1 WYSGVASGEEKRLF
15 DSIYGR
21 LRSFKH
27 QQDLGL
33 KRAAPPDLVTRG
45 KTDAQVLS
53 LPPEAMIPS
62 PRGGRFVSSP
72 PSSPRG
78 LMRGSCPNSPSRIG
92 PRVWGCRTPLS
103 RKGSLSI
110 SRGISGHGCWMCPV
124 CFFVEN
130 PSSSKLCE
138 ICTAPNPAGRKDSQ
152 VLQQCTNCTFA
163 NPELSVECQMCGEP
177 LPYGRARRKQSNR
190 QPCRKGG
197 ALPGWDTG
205 GASDGDG
212 DGDVITNGR
221 QSSSRRSTSGR

>member
-21 LRSFKH
+21 LRRRH

-33 KRAAPPDLVTRG
+33 KKANPPDLVKRN

-53 LPPEAMIPS
+53 LPPEAVIPS
-62 PRGGRFVSSP
+62 PRGQQYTSSSP
-72 PSSPRG
+72 LSPGRAA
-78 LMRGSCPNSPSRIG
+78 LRSCPTSPSRTG
-92 PRVWGCRTPLS
+92 PRMWGCHTPLS

-130 PSSSKLCE
+130 ASSNKLCE
-138 ICTAPNPAGRKDSQ
+138 ICTAPNPEQNDSQ
-152 VLQQCTNCTFA
+152 VLQQCNNCTFA

-177 LPYGRARRKQSNR
+177 LPYGRARRKQS
-190 QPCRKGG
+190 
-197 ALPGWDTG
+197 
-205 GASDGDG
+205 
-212 DGDVITNGR
+212 
-221 QSSSRRSTSGR
+221 